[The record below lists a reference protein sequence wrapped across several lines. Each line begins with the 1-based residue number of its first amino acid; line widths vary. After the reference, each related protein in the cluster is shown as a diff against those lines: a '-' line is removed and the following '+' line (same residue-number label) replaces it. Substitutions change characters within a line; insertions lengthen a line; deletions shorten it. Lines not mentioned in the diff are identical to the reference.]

1 MSAEVWDQRPSTSRF
16 RHYLDAARGNWAVVL
31 AVLVLVLF
39 VVVPLALL
47 LMTSLREGTPG
58 RLKEWTLDNYHDAF
72 TTSLVFEAF
81 TNTVAVAFVATVIS
95 LLLAGFFAWL
105 VERSDMPYRNL
116 AFTILLLPIA
126 VPSILFVLAWTVLL
140 QPRVGIF
147 NVPLREL
154 LQTFGVQLTE
164 GPFNIY
170 SLGGVIFLDSLRGV
184 TTIFLMLVAAFRLF
198 DSTLEEASKVSGA
211 GTFETLRRITIP
223 LLAPAI
229 LAAAMYSF
237 ISSLDQFEAALAAG
251 LPGQVFLLPTLIFF
265 TVQLRSPA
273 DYGLSAVYSIFFMV
287 LMILLL
293 VVYRRIVSKS
303 ERFVTVT
310 GKAYRPEPVPLGRW
324 RYPAFAAVA
333 LFGIFTVIL
342 PAAVLFW
349 LSLMPP
355 NTAPVL
361 GSEARLSFDIYA
373 NIFSNP
379 RVITIASNT
388 LIMLVATATIT
399 MAIAFLV
406 SWAIVRGKGRARGLL
421 DGLSFLPYAFPGV
434 TVAISLIFVFLNP
447 PGNYFRIYGTLSIL
461 VLGLTVIYIAFAT
474 RLMNGAIAQIGKE
487 LEEAGRTS
495 GATQLAVMWR
505 ITLPLLLPAF
515 IAGWIWV
522 ASHAMRS
529 FSIPLVLSSQ
539 RNAVIA
545 PEIWRVWQRGYLSEA
560 AAYGIILMIILIPI
574 TIWMRRLMGSL
585 EVGGKSAGKKRWR
598 KTLSR
603 WTGRGEM
610 ERPAPAG
617 VGQIRTES

>member
-1 MSAEVWDQRPSTSRF
+1 MREGVWEQQRSTSSIRRYF
-16 RHYLDAARGNWAVVL
+16 DAARGNWAVVI

-47 LMTSLREGTPG
+47 LITSLREGTPG
-58 RLKEWTLDNYHDAF
+58 RLGEWTLDNYRDAF
-72 TTSLVFEAF
+72 SSPLVFQAF
-81 TNTVAVAFVATVIS
+81 RNTIGVATIATVIS
-95 LLLAGFFAWL
+95 LSLAGFFAWL
-105 VERSDMPYRNL
+105 VERSDMPFRNL

-140 QPRVGIF
+140 APRTGML
-147 NVPLREL
+147 NVPLRDV
-154 LQTFGVQLTE
+154 LQSFGFQLVE
-164 GPFNIY
+164 GPFDIY
-170 SLGGVIFLDSLRGV
+170 TLSGVIFLDSLRGV

-198 DSTLEEASKVSGA
+198 DSTLEEAAKVSGA
-211 GTFETLRRITIP
+211 GTFDTLRRVTIP

-229 LAAAMYSF
+229 LAAATYSF
-237 ISSLDQFEAALAAG
+237 ISSLDQFEAALVAG

-273 DYGLSAVYSIFFMV
+273 DYGLSAVYSVFFML

-293 VVYRRIVSKS
+293 VVYRRIVRKS
-303 ERFVTVT
+303 ERFVTVS
-310 GKAYRPEPVPLGRW
+310 GKAYRPEPVSLGRW

-333 LFGIFTVIL
+333 LFGVVTVLL
-342 PAAVLFW
+342 PAAVLAW
-349 LSLMPP
+349 LSLLPP
-355 NTAPVL
+355 NTALVF
-361 GSEARLSFDIYA
+361 GNGARLSLDIYA

-388 LIMLVATATIT
+388 LIMLAVTATVT
-399 MAIAFLV
+399 MGIAFLV
-406 SWAIVRGKGRARGLL
+406 SWAIVRGKGRGRGLL

-434 TVAISLIFVFLNP
+434 TIAIALIFVFLNP
-447 PGNYFRIYGTLSIL
+447 PGNYFRLYGSISIL
-461 VLGLTVIYIAFAT
+461 VLGLTVVYIAFAT
-474 RLMNGAIAQIGKE
+474 RLMNGAIAQVGKE

-495 GATQLAVMWR
+495 GATQLAVMRR
-505 ITLPLLLPAF
+505 ITLPLLMPAF
-515 IAGWIWV
+515 LAGWIWV

-539 RNAVIA
+539 RNQVIA

-585 EVGGKSAGKKRWR
+585 EGRDKTASGPNWLRAASRRFSR
-598 KTLSR
+598 KAAPS
-603 WTGRGEM
+603 GMGE
-610 ERPAPAG
+610 
-617 VGQIRTES
+617 VRT